1 MGREL
6 VPGCEQEDINL
17 IFVPISNLT
26 SDRQENTAAGWT
38 HRTNDP
44 GWTIHCARR
53 GGRCISVASRDPN
66 SPSAAQL
73 GKFLRENEASP
84 HDSFAGNSRRYY
96 VEAA

>member
-38 HRTNDP
+38 HRTHDP
-44 GWTIHCARR
+44 GWTMHCDLKPAFGPRAPKW
-53 GGRCISVASRDPN
+53 SLY
-66 SPSAAQL
+66 L
-73 GKFLRENEASP
+73 GCF
-84 HDSFAGNSRRYY
+84 
-96 VEAA
+96 

>member
-44 GWTIHCARR
+44 GWT
-53 GGRCISVASRDPN
+53 RDPN
-66 SPSAAQL
+66 SLSAAQL
-73 GKFLRENEASP
+73 GKFLRENDASP
-84 HDSFAGNSRRYY
+84 HDSFPGNSRRYY